1 MHDPALSY
9 SVNRARGLR
18 RRLLGLLVL
27 MGFVFFTVEPLLADE
42 CDGDFS
48 LVSICAVPS
57 SAQGPA
63 SGSAPSPAHA
73 VHVCH
78 CVHAHGGIPASV
90 ERDPSVLAD
99 DFTLVGTIALLPAS
113 PALDR
118 DLRPPIV

>member
-1 MHDPALSY
+1 M
-9 SVNRARGLR
+9 NRSRRAPR

-27 MGFVFFTVEPLLADE
+27 LGFVFFTAEPLLADE

-57 SAQGPA
+57 GAQGPA
-63 SGSAPSPAHA
+63 SGSAPSPGHA

-78 CVHAHGGIPASV
+78 CVHVHGGMPASM
-90 ERDPSVLAD
+90 ERDSGVLAA
-99 DFTLVGTIALLPAS
+99 DFGLIGTIALLPPS

-118 DLRPPIV
+118 DLRPPIA